1 MEKDVNCCNLC
12 AKLEL
17 LKVKYS
23 KKANKIRKIAN

>member
-1 MEKDVNCCNLC
+1 MEKDVNYCNSC

-17 LKVKYS
+17 SNVKYS

>member
-1 MEKDVNCCNLC
+1 MEKDVNYCNPC

-17 LKVKYS
+17 SKVQYS